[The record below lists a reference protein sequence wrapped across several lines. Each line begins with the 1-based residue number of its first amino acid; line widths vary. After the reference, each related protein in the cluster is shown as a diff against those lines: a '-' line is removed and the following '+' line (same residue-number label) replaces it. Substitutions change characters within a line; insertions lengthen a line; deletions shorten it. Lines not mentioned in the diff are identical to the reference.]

1 MPPCQ
6 REAWRIMS
14 FYRVARGAAKLYYK
28 LFFRVKIVGE
38 ENLSDGTYVICP
50 NHKSL
55 NDPPLMGVCIK
66 TPVKFMAKEELFKNK
81 FFDTAMRALGAFPV
95 KRGKSDLAALKTAI
109 STLKGGD
116 NLVVFP
122 EGTRSP
128 KDHLNEGKSGAALIA
143 AKAGVDIV
151 PVGIRGRYRIFSK
164 VTVNIGKPISM
175 DEYFGKRL
183 DSKTLAHITDSLI
196 MPEISKLSGIPT
208 FDEYNK
214 HRIEQ

>member
-1 MPPCQ
+1 
-6 REAWRIMS
+6 MS

-38 ENLSDGTYVICP
+38 ENLSGGTYVICP

-81 FFDTAMRALGAFPV
+81 FFDAAMRALGAFPV

-164 VTVNIGKPISM
+164 VTENPSVWMSISAK
-175 DEYFGKRL
+175 G
-183 DSKTLAHITDSLI
+183 LI
-196 MPEISKLSGIPT
+196 LRHLPT
-208 FDEYNK
+208 
-214 HRIEQ
+214 

>member
-1 MPPCQ
+1 
-6 REAWRIMS
+6 
-14 FYRVARGAAKLYYK
+14 
-28 LFFRVKIVGE
+28 
-38 ENLSDGTYVICP
+38 
-50 NHKSL
+50 
-55 NDPPLMGVCIK
+55 
-66 TPVKFMAKEELFKNK
+66 
-81 FFDTAMRALGAFPV
+81 MRALGAFPV

-214 HRIEQ
+214 QRIEQ

>member
-1 MPPCQ
+1 
-6 REAWRIMS
+6 MS

-38 ENLSDGTYVICP
+38 ENLSGGTYVICP

-81 FFDTAMRALGAFPV
+81 FFGTAMRALGAFPV

-128 KDHLNEGKSGAALIA
+128 KDHLDEGKSGAALIA

-214 HRIEQ
+214 QRIEQ